1 LERPEG
7 IELHDATGFDHPLN
21 YHRTV
26 RKGRLMPGAQDY
38 QTVGH
43 LYRGIRHGFEVL
55 AQTHGE
61 DLFFCGDPHA
71 QIGQAEASLPGL
83 ITVSDL
89 ASAEAAI
96 GTIIE
101 QGEGAPSHSEDSH
114 YQRFV
119 RMKEDYTAF
128 MAADPDF
135 EPAFPAAHNPV
146 SRHPLEPGPHVLIN
160 APDSALVLDLAN
172 SIYSHMVRS
181 LVQSFGRAPA
191 HRGDKMTL
199 ISLAI
204 DLMFV
209 LDGLASHLASLPAN
223 HAHPGVNAGMTFS
236 LPRDLQ
242 RLPEGRSEQVLMTE
256 RLEELATQAA
266 HLFVAPHPLAAVSD
280 RLTSIAAKLTFV

>member
-1 LERPEG
+1 
-7 IELHDATGFDHPLN
+7 
-21 YHRTV
+21 
-26 RKGRLMPGAQDY
+26 M
-38 QTVGH
+38 
-43 LYRGIRHGFEVL
+43 
-55 AQTHGE
+55 HGE
-61 DLFFCGDPHA
+61 DVLFCGDPDA
-71 QIGQAEASLPGL
+71 QIGQHEASLPGL

-135 EPAFPAAHNPV
+135 EPAFPAARNPV
-146 SRHPLEPGPHVLIN
+146 CRRPLEPGPHVLIN
-160 APDSALVLDLAN
+160 VPESALVLDLAN
-172 SIYSHMVRS
+172 SVFSHMVRS
-181 LVQSFGRAPA
+181 LVQSFGRSPA
-191 HRGDKMTL
+191 HRGDKMTM

-223 HAHPGVNAGMTFS
+223 HVHPGVNAGMTFT

-242 RLPEGRSEQVLMTE
+242 RLPEGQSEQVVMVE
-256 RLEELATQAA
+256 RLDELATQAA
-266 HLFVAPHPLAAVSD
+266 HLFEAPHPLSGTAD
-280 RLTSIAAKLTFV
+280 QLRSIAAKVTFV